1 MYDFILFLWF
11 FSARSYNIFFQ
22 EFLSQILVHLE
33 KKNQEKLCEIL
44 NTILENPPS
53 LNLNYKLREKGYFQG
68 WSIIE
73 TNLNL
78 LQNSFLEGIQNIP
91 EITNSLK
98 AGAQLL
104 STRVFWKHELKRKN
118 TTILRKKT
126 WGTLGKC

>member
-1 MYDFILFLWF
+1 MN
-11 FSARSYNIFFQ
+11 S
-22 EFLSQILVHLE
+22 
-33 KKNQEKLCEIL
+33 
-44 NTILENPPS
+44 ILENPPS
-53 LNLNYKLREKGYFQG
+53 LNHNYKLGEKSYFQG
-68 WSIIE
+68 WSIIK

-78 LQNSFLEGIQNIP
+78 LQNSFSEGIQNIP

-104 STRVFWKHELKRKN
+104 STRVFWKHELKEKN

>member
-1 MYDFILFLWF
+1 MYVFFYLFHQVLTT
-11 FSARSYNIFFQ
+11 SFFQ

-44 NTILENPPS
+44 NSILENPPS
-53 LNLNYKLREKGYFQG
+53 LNHNYKLGEKSYFQG
-68 WSIIE
+68 WSIIK

-78 LQNSFLEGIQNIP
+78 LQNSFSEGIQNIP

-104 STRVFWKHELKRKN
+104 STRVFWKHELKEKN

>member
-1 MYDFILFLWF
+1 M
-11 FSARSYNIFFQ
+11 
-22 EFLSQILVHLE
+22 
-33 KKNQEKLCEIL
+33 

-53 LNLNYKLREKGYFQG
+53 LNPNYELRDKSYFQG
-68 WSIIE
+68 WSVIK

-104 STRVFWKHELKRKN
+104 STRVFWKHELKGKN
-118 TTILRKKT
+118 TTVLRKKT
-126 WGTLGKC
+126 WGTLGKFFFKP

>member
-1 MYDFILFLWF
+1 MYVFYDFFHQVLTTF
-11 FSARSYNIFFQ
+11 FFQ

-53 LNLNYKLREKGYFQG
+53 LNLNYKLRDKSDFQG
-68 WSIIE
+68 WSIIK
-73 TNLNL
+73 TNLSL

-104 STRVFWKHELKRKN
+104 STRVFLE
-118 TTILRKKT
+118 T
-126 WGTLGKC
+126 

>member
-1 MYDFILFLWF
+1 MYVFYDFFHQVLTTF
-11 FSARSYNIFFQ
+11 FFQ

-53 LNLNYKLREKGYFQG
+53 LNLNYKLRDKSDFQG
-68 WSIIE
+68 WSIIK
-73 TNLNL
+73 TNLSL

-104 STRVFWKHELKRKN
+104 STRVFLETWIE
-118 TTILRKKT
+118 RKKYDST
-126 WGTLGKC
+126 QKKNLGYIR

>member
-1 MYDFILFLWF
+1 MFYDFF
-11 FSARSYNIFFQ
+11 FSKSYNFFFQ
-22 EFLSQILVHLE
+22 EFLSQILFHLE

-53 LNLNYKLREKGYFQG
+53 LNPNYKLRDKSDFQG
-68 WSIIE
+68 WSAIQ

-78 LQNSFLEGIQNIP
+78 LQNSFLEGIKNIP

-98 AGAQLL
+98 EGAQLL
-104 STRVFWKHELKRKN
+104 STRVFWKHELKGKN
-118 TTILRKKT
+118 TTIIRKKT

>member
-1 MYDFILFLWF
+1 M
-11 FSARSYNIFFQ
+11 
-22 EFLSQILVHLE
+22 
-33 KKNQEKLCEIL
+33 